1 MTHPMTTHHG
11 MNDANP
17 MIELAGVRKTFGEK
31 AAVAGLD
38 LRIPRGATYGL
49 LGPNGA
55 GKTTTIRM
63 LLQILEPD
71 AGEIRVDGRRLDKSI
86 LDRIGYLPEERGV
99 YKKMQVGRLL
109 SFFGETRSVPP
120 AKSRPVIREWLER
133 LELADRIDSR
143 VQELSKGMQQKIQF
157 IAAILHDP
165 DIVILDEPFSG
176 LDVLNQQVLKDI
188 VLELKRRE
196 KTIVFCTHMIEQ
208 AERICDHVCILA
220 RGEKVVDGRV
230 SDVKRE
236 QGGTHVRL
244 AFEQWSGGAV
254 ETVRRA
260 PSVDSIHEHGQELE
274 VTLKPSATPH
284 DLLDHLVRGGVR
296 LGSFSRIEPSLE
308 RIFIQRVGA
317 TPEQIA
323 AQYAAV
329 AEEREAERI
338 KAAQKKRRGLWG
350 R

>member
-1 MTHPMTTHHG
+1 
-11 MNDANP
+11 MNTGTPAV
-17 MIELAGVRKTFGEK
+17 ELIGVRKAFGEK
-31 AAVAGLD
+31 VAVDGLD
-38 LRIPRGATYGL
+38 LRIPTGATYGL

-71 AGEIRVDGRRLDKSI
+71 AGEIRVNGRAVDKSI

-109 SFFGETRSVPP
+109 SFFGETRSLPP
-120 AKSRPVIREWLER
+120 AQSRPRIHEWLER
-133 LELADRIDSR
+133 LDLADRIDSR
-143 VQELSKGMQQKIQF
+143 VGELSKGMQQKIQF

-188 VLELKRRE
+188 VLELKRKE

-208 AERICDHVCILA
+208 AERVCDHVAILA
-220 RGEKVVDGRV
+220 RGEKVVDGLV

-236 QGGTHVRL
+236 QGGLHVRL
-244 AFEQWSGGAV
+244 GFEQWNAG
-254 ETVRRA
+254 
-260 PSVDSIHEHGQELE
+260 SVDKVKTARNVASWHEHGQEIE
-274 VTLKPSATPH
+274 VTLRDGTTPH
-284 DLLDHLVRGGVR
+284 DLLDELMRGGVR
-296 LGSFSRIEPSLE
+296 IGSFVRMEPSLE

-317 TPEQIA
+317 TPEQMA
-323 AQYAAV
+323 AQYAAQ
-329 AEEREAERI
+329 AEQKEAERI
-338 KAAQKKRRGLWG
+338 AAARKKRRGLFG
-350 R
+350 GFR